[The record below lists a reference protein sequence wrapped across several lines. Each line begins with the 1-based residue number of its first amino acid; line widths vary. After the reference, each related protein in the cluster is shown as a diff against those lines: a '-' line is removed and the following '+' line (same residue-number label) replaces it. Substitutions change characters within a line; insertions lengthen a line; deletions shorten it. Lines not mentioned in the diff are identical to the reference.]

1 MALPLPLLSV
11 LLMLWIGWQ
20 DMRRQRISNL
30 ALLALLACA
39 LLYLYRHG
47 QLLGGAAAEL
57 TDILLALLLVAALT
71 LPGMALGQLGAGD
84 VKLLWVLCWVFS
96 LPQLLL
102 VMVAGFLLLACSS
115 RWLVQRPLPLAPYL
129 TLAGL
134 LVWLGG
140 SYGR

>member
-1 MALPLPLLSV
+1 MILQLFSL
-11 LLMLWIGWQ
+11 LLMLWMGWQ
-20 DMRRQRISNL
+20 DLRRQRISNL

-39 LLYLYRHG
+39 LLYLCGYG
-47 QLLGGAAAEL
+47 QLLGGATAEQK
-57 TDILLALLLVAALT
+57 DILLALLLVAALT
-71 LPGMALGQLGAGD
+71 LPGMTLGQLGAGD

-115 RWLVQRPLPLAPYL
+115 RWMVQRPLPLAPYL

-140 SYGR
+140 EYGR